1 MLGLPSGDA
10 PASSTRQILEIDNP
24 ENRGQS
30 GFLREQG
37 NEQHDLAFSSD
48 MAELST
54 VAYNSFHAVQK
65 LLRNSSGTLALA
77 GSLDMATQASTL
89 TNGFESHHPGVAQA
103 TNSPDPAE
111 STTSKQRESHALTPP
126 LTSESLL
133 FCRKTIYT
141 LT

>member
-1 MLGLPSGDA
+1 MLGMASGNA
-10 PASSTRQILEIDNP
+10 PASSTRPILKIGNP

-48 MAELST
+48 IAELST

-89 TNGFESHHPGVAQA
+89 TNGFESHHPGLAET
-103 TNSPDPAE
+103 TNSLDPAE
-111 STTSKQRESHALTPP
+111 ATTSKQRESHALTPP
-126 LTSESLL
+126 FTSEYLL

-141 LT
+141 LN

>member
-1 MLGLPSGDA
+1 MLGMASGNA
-10 PASSTRQILEIDNP
+10 PASSTRPILKIGNP

-65 LLRNSSGTLALA
+65 LLRNSSGRRARA
-77 GSLDMATQASTL
+77 GSLYMPTQASTL
-89 TNGFESHHPGVAQA
+89 TNGFESQHPGVAEA